1 MSTDKQIM
9 EELKRRYDEMQMDRA
24 WRNREDYDRALM
36 RSMQDELEHYWE
48 FQKWIRFVHPE
59 VINEWQALQKVKG
72 E

>member
-1 MSTDKQIM
+1 MAVGMARECTY
-9 EELKRRYDEMQMDRA
+9 EELRA
-24 WRNREDYDRALM
+24 GINAPWETRNDYDRALM

-59 VINEWQALQKVKG
+59 VIDAWQALQKVKG